1 MFPHGGPGV
10 GLLLLRLSVAAIL
23 IMDAAKCSGASFI
36 LLLCVLVVLMSLSLS
51 IGFLTP
57 YLSVIAC
64 AAAIVNLLLGLNSD
78 NLFHVFPVIN
88 AAALTLLG
96 PGAYSLDARL
106 FGRRVTVVAP
116 RRDRKRL
123 EP

>member
-1 MFPHGGPGV
+1 MFPHGRPGV
-10 GLLLLRLSVAAIL
+10 ALLLLRLSVAAIL
-23 IMDAAKCSGASFI
+23 LMEAAKCSGVPSV
-36 LLLCVLVVLMSLSLS
+36 LLLCAVAVLISMSLS

-57 YLSVIAC
+57 YLSVVAC
-64 AAAIVNLLLGLNSD
+64 AAAVVNLLVGPNSG
-78 NLFHVFPVIN
+78 NLIHVFPVID

-116 RRDRKRL
+116 RRDRER
-123 EP
+123 P

>member
-1 MFPHGGPGV
+1 M
-10 GLLLLRLSVAAIL
+10 AAIL
-23 IMDAAKCSGASFI
+23 AVEVSKCSGASFI
-36 LLLCVLVVLMSLSLS
+36 LLLCAFVALMSVSLS

-57 YLSVIAC
+57 YLSVLAC
-64 AAAIVNLLLGLNSD
+64 AAAIVNLLVGANSG
-78 NLFHVFPVIN
+78 NLLHVFPVIN

-116 RRDRKRL
+116 RKDRNR
-123 EP
+123 P

>member
-23 IMDAAKCSGASFI
+23 VMDAAKCSGASFI
-36 LLLCVLVVLMSLSLS
+36 LLLCALVALMSVSLS

-57 YLSVIAC
+57 YLSVVAC
-64 AAAIVNLLLGLNSD
+64 AAAIVNLLISSNSG

-116 RRDRKRL
+116 RRDRNR
-123 EP
+123 P

>member
-1 MFPHGGPGV
+1 M
-10 GLLLLRLSVAAIL
+10 SV
-23 IMDAAKCSGASFI
+23 
-36 LLLCVLVVLMSLSLS
+36 SLG

-57 YLSVIAC
+57 YLSVVAC
-64 AAAIVNLLLGLNSD
+64 AAAVVNLLIGANSG
-78 NLFHVFPVIN
+78 NLLYVFPVIN

-116 RRDRKRL
+116 RKDRDRL
-123 EP
+123 

>member
-1 MFPHGGPGV
+1 M
-10 GLLLLRLSVAAIL
+10 SV
-23 IMDAAKCSGASFI
+23 
-36 LLLCVLVVLMSLSLS
+36 SLS

-64 AAAIVNLLLGLNSD
+64 AAAIVNLLVGADSG
-78 NLFHVFPVIN
+78 NLLHVFPVVN

-116 RRDRKRL
+116 RRDKYPL
-123 EP
+123 

>member
-1 MFPHGGPGV
+1 MFPHGGPGI

-23 IMDAAKCSGASFI
+23 VMNVANCSGASLI
-36 LLLCVLVVLMSLSLS
+36 LLLRAFFALMSVSLS

-57 YLSVIAC
+57 YLSVLAC
-64 AAAIVNLLLGLNSD
+64 AAAVVNLLIGAHSGDLL
-78 NLFHVFPVIN
+78 HVFPVIN

-116 RRDRKRL
+116 RRDRDR
-123 EP
+123 P